1 MGNDLGAKIRNRLAE
16 NLEPAAHKRMETC
29 KILQIKVKSFQ

>member
-16 NLEPAAHKRMETC
+16 NLEPAAHKLMETC
-29 KILQIKVKSFQ
+29 KKSLIKLTISQ